1 MVTRGVAER
10 QDLLAARLTDEAAI
24 VFLKTL
30 LFHSASLPD
39 AKMAEYLGDDFLGDL
54 SAVKLTDGADG
65 KRKIARNGILGEAGF
80 QRIDGIMQE
89 FFCADERRVLTCR
102 GENGILADRKLP
114 VGEKPVKKHGER
126 GYVAVSCRERNALG
140 KDTFDCAFGVG
151 ILLFVGFVQNGNL
164 HSRAFLKK
172 CKKLQLIPSM
182 TVNQVHFMKNKGF
195 LKDLVEQG
203 LIYGLGVSLVRVTN
217 DFIDALK
224 EFPNAVLHV
233 INGMVNPL
241 ELEALSGE
249 GLKILILGYKQF
261 RRGEKLYQEQGEQI
275 EETKSWLY
283 EKLPQIIN
291 EGWFEVVSF
300 DNLAI
305 KQLDAQR
312 LMSNEDWEQF
322 YMGDD
327 GSATLFVDMVNRE
340 FAKSSTS
347 TERYPLEDDI
357 VTMFE
362 KVRTKENNND

>member
-1 MVTRGVAER
+1 M
-10 QDLLAARLTDEAAI
+10 
-24 VFLKTL
+24 
-30 LFHSASLPD
+30 
-39 AKMAEYLGDDFLGDL
+39 
-54 SAVKLTDGADG
+54 
-65 KRKIARNGILGEAGF
+65 KR
-80 QRIDGIMQE
+80 
-89 FFCADERRVLTCR
+89 
-102 GENGILADRKLP
+102 
-114 VGEKPVKKHGER
+114 
-126 GYVAVSCRERNALG
+126 
-140 KDTFDCAFGVG
+140 
-151 ILLFVGFVQNGNL
+151 FVRYQNGNYTVTFDLATGTKVRENNLDFFRADFPESMDIKICNKCDMGCPMCHENSTKDGAIGDIMSESFIDKL
-164 HSRAFLKK
+164 HPYTELAIGGGNPLEHPDLVPFLEK
-172 CKKLQLIPSM
+172 CKELNLIPSM
-182 TVNQVHFMKNKGF
+182 TVNQVHFMKNRSF
-195 LKDLVEQG
+195 LKDLVEQR

-233 INGMVNPL
+233 INGMVTPL

-261 RRGEKLYQEQGEQI
+261 RRGAQLYQEQGEQI

-312 LMSNEDWEQF
+312 LMSNEDWNEF
-322 YMGDD
+322 YLGDD
-327 GSATLFVDMVNRE
+327 GSHTMYIDMVNRE

-347 TERYPLEDDI
+347 TERYPLEDNI

-362 KVRTKENNND
+362 KIRIN